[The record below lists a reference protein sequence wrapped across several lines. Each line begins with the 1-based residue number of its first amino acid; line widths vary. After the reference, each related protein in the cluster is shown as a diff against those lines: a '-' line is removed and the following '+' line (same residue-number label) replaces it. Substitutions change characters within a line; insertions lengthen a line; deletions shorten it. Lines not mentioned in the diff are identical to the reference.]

1 MERIINSGSG
11 TAGSNAAPPPV
22 AQAAARPAAKLT
34 SDEINRYSRH
44 LTLPEVGLAGQEK
57 IKAAKVLCIGSGGL
71 GSPIGLY
78 LAAAGV
84 GTIGVVDFDRVDV
97 TNLQRQIAHTTPDVG
112 TPKVQS
118 IRNKMVAM
126 NPYVN
131 VVTYDTKL
139 TKDNALDLFREYDV
153 IVDGSDNFETRY
165 LVNDAAFFAG
175 KPLVYGS
182 IFRFEG
188 QVSTFNP
195 HAGGACYRCLYSN
208 PPPASL
214 VPS

>member
-1 MERIINSGSG
+1 METQTTSL
-11 TAGSNAAPPPV
+11 TAAAPAPV
-22 AQAAARPAAKLT
+22 QAPAAKL
-34 SDEINRYSRH
+34 SSEEIQRYSRH
-44 LTLPEVGLAGQEK
+44 LTLPEVGLPGQEK
-57 IKAAKVLCIGSGGL
+57 LKAARVLSIGSGGL

-84 GTIGVVDFDRVDV
+84 GTLGVVDFDVVDV
-97 TNLQRQIAHTTPDVG
+97 TNLQRQIAHTTHDVG
-112 TPKVQS
+112 RPKVES
-118 IRNKMVAM
+118 IRAKMEAM
-126 NPYVN
+126 NPFVN
-131 VVTYDTKL
+131 VVVHNTRL
-139 TKDNALDLFREYDV
+139 TKDNALEIFKDYDLV
-153 IVDGSDNFETRY
+153 IDGSDNFETRY
-165 LVNDAAFFAG
+165 LVNDAAYLAG

-195 HAGGACYRCLYSN
+195 HAGGACYRCLYSS